1 MPVAPSE
8 VIDYFN
14 KDYLRRFKRLTP
26 KTRETYFTYLAEYLK
41 EHGTDFSEEKVENF
55 LRSLPKSVRNKA
67 FYALKHYAKHNK
79 IPFNFEVSDMPQ
91 EFWYSEWDREYAE
104 PFKRSEIKK
113 FCEAVV
119 QKKYRPVDAAA
130 LVLAIVYG
138 LRKVEMVKMEP
149 EKDIDIKKRVFL
161 VKTAKKGKTRLHY
174 IPFSILPHF
183 AYMAKNKVRFKFIE
197 NYNTFVRLSRIAGVK
212 IKPRRAWHG
221 FRRSLV
227 TALLESGIPDVKVYD
242 FMRWSRREII
252 YKYYHPEP
260 ILTDKEILQVH
271 PFLPWLSPN
280 GRVVL

>member
-14 KDYLRRFKRLTP
+14 KDYLRRFKRLSP

-41 EHGTDFSEEKVENF
+41 AYGPDFSPEKVESF
-55 LRSLPKSVRNKA
+55 LRGLPKSVRNKA

-79 IPFNFEVSDMPQ
+79 LPFSFDLADMPQ
-91 EFWYSEWDREYAE
+91 DFWYSEWDREYAD
-104 PFKRSEIKK
+104 PFSRTEIRK
-113 FCEAVV
+113 FCKIVV
-119 QKKYRPVDAAA
+119 GKKCRPREAAA

-138 LRKVEMVKMEP
+138 LRKVEMIKMEP
-149 EKDIDIKKRVFL
+149 EKDIDLKKRVFL

-174 IPFSILPHF
+174 IPFCILHHF
-183 AYMAKNKVRFKFIE
+183 AFMVKNRIRFRFIE
-197 NYNTFVRLSRIAGVK
+197 NYNTFVRLSRIARVE

-227 TALLESGIPDVKVYD
+227 TALLETGIPDVKVYD

-260 ILTDKEILQVH
+260 IMTDKEIFQVH
-271 PFLPWLSPN
+271 PFLPWLTPD